1 MTENLH
7 IKEAPETINLKIID
21 EDNQVIAEAIDKLSV
36 SIPEL
41 SGIESLIQEQNLIL
55 SGFVEIAKAPPQ
67 IDYFPYFI
75 ATTSIVISILA
86 LYFSHWHKSSKS
98 VLCLNS
104 RLFGCKG
111 KATTREL
118 SYTYSNTGNQELF
131 VKDISLL
138 RGQSPLG
145 HLKHNSSFLVIPS
158 NLIEPFII
166 KPGEIKTFTL
176 THDLQ
181 YDVEP
186 DYDEDLNK
194 YILVSL
200 EVISVDGNRYQVVH
214 NISDL
219 GPSGPDIKDK
229 IWRGI
234 PLGSRI

>member
-1 MTENLH
+1 M
-7 IKEAPETINLKIID
+7 
-21 EDNQVIAEAIDKLSV
+21 
-36 SIPEL
+36 
-41 SGIESLIQEQNLIL
+41 
-55 SGFVEIAKAPPQ
+55 
-67 IDYFPYFI
+67 
-75 ATTSIVISILA
+75 
-86 LYFSHWHKSSKS
+86 
-98 VLCLNS
+98 
-104 RLFGCKG
+104 
-111 KATTREL
+111 
-118 SYTYSNTGNQELF
+118 
-131 VKDISLL
+131 
-138 RGQSPLG
+138 
-145 HLKHNSSFLVIPS
+145 IPS

-181 YDVEP
+181 YGVEP